1 MKNINDF
8 FRDFLKDEVNLNPT
22 RLEVAKAGI
31 KTMENF
37 LRRNDLFKD
46 SIIDITPQGS
56 YRQETIIKPFGD
68 SDFDVD
74 LLISLRKFDGW
85 EPKDYLNNLHQE
97 FKSTI
102 RYADLV
108 DRRGKS
114 RCVTID
120 YANDFHIDLVPSIS
134 IYGVGKVMNKNSNEF
149 EDTDGDSY
157 AQWFEKKNL
166 ITTNQYLTKVVRLVK
181 YLRDSKL
188 TFSIK
193 SVLLTSLIGRQVNEY
208 DNYFNPECY
217 KNLSTSLK
225 TLFNRLNDY
234 LQNRPNLT
242 DEILVNPVLPTEF
255 FNRHWNQDRYSNF
268 RNKIS
273 NYNTWINDA
282 YEESDINEA
291 VKKWRKIFGEDF
303 GEIQKTM
310 ASFSA
315 YQSFDVKASRH
326 DSRINQEE
334 FISEQFPMN
343 LDDRWSLKIA
353 VSPDRSSGGFRPYV
367 YRKNEGL
374 TFMVNRNKSN
384 LPQGIFFKWK
394 VKNSGSEAK
403 RYNAMRGQLE
413 NDKGDGVKFEWT
425 LYKGKHYV
433 ECYAI
438 YRDSVVAT
446 DSVYINV
453 V

>member
-1 MKNINDF
+1 M
-8 FRDFLKDEVNLNPT
+8 T
-22 RLEVAKAGI
+22 S
-31 KTMENF
+31 
-37 LRRNDLFKD
+37 FKGETIH
-46 SIIDITPQGS
+46 S
-56 YRQETIIKPFGD
+56 ETIIATLKKT
-68 SDFDVD
+68 
-74 LLISLRKFDGW
+74 LQLKEICRNISYQKIIDQAIESREITVTPEEIQAEAD
-85 EPKDYLNNLHQE
+85 H
-97 FKSTI
+97 I
-102 RYADLV
+102 RYENRLFRSAD
-108 DRRGKS
+108 
-114 RCVTID
+114 
-120 YANDFHIDLVPSIS
+120 
-134 IYGVGKVMNKNSNEF
+134 
-149 EDTDGDSY
+149 
-157 AQWFEKKNL
+157 
-166 ITTNQYLTKVVRLVK
+166 
-181 YLRDSKL
+181 
-188 TFSIK
+188 TFAW
-193 SVLLTSLIGRQVNEY
+193 
-208 DNYFNPECY
+208 
-217 KNLSTSLK
+217 
-225 TLFNRLNDY
+225 LNDY